1 MSTCG
6 TGQDPRQRLS
16 LQKMKGG
23 HRVRI
28 QDTVIV
34 GCEWGNNLTS
44 RHKTTRCSGGWR
56 RQDGISRHRG
66 RGRTGSLSF
75 YLQRL
80 QTRSMHVVLAYL
92 YTSNEGPNLFSF
104 VPNMLH
110 SNKLSKLDFQ
120 WTYQL
125 INRVLSWL
133 SNLLT
138 SSSADFSPSHW
149 LIRISTILL

>member
-1 MSTCG
+1 MGPVKTRG
-6 TGQDPRQRLS
+6 NRLS
-16 LQKMKGG
+16 LKKMKGG

-92 YTSNEGPNLFSF
+92 YTSNECPNLFFIRSQLVTQQQTQLIGF
-104 VPNMLH
+104 STDSSTHQPSSQLT
-110 SNKLSKLDFQ
+110 Q
-120 WTYQL
+120 QL
-125 INRVLSWL
+125 IN
-133 SNLLT
+133 
-138 SSSADFSPSHW
+138 
-149 LIRISTILL
+149 